1 MLALHQQKKTF
12 QTKKSNQ
19 LKNKWFL
26 LKFTHFQVMNLNEVK
41 IYHCFWIV
49 SILIVII
56 GLIKNLSSDDDVL
69 DINIHDT
76 YYVISNLDLTLFLSI
91 LYFLNGFGYWIVQK
105 KLKRNLVKSLTYIH
119 SLILIGGFISYWLV
133 LVYSKLFLESPFPLF
148 DNQEIINQ
156 TLVIIA
162 SSIVVIG
169 IPIYC
174 INLIIGI
181 FKKRKTD

>member
-1 MLALHQQKKTF
+1 
-12 QTKKSNQ
+12 
-19 LKNKWFL
+19 
-26 LKFTHFQVMNLNEVK
+26 MNLKEVK

-56 GLIKNLSSDDDVL
+56 GLIKNISEENDVL

-76 YYVISNLDLTLFLSI
+76 YFVISNFDLTLFLSFS
-91 LYFLNGFGYWIVQK
+91 YFLNGFGYWIVQK

-119 SLILIGGFISYWLV
+119 SLILIGGFVSYWLV
-133 LVYSKLFLESPFPLF
+133 LGYSKLFLESPFPLF
-148 DNQEIINQ
+148 DNQQIINQ

-162 SSIVVIG
+162 SSIVLIG

>member
-1 MLALHQQKKTF
+1 
-12 QTKKSNQ
+12 
-19 LKNKWFL
+19 
-26 LKFTHFQVMNLNEVK
+26 MNLKEVK
-41 IYHCFWIV
+41 IYHCFCIV

-56 GLIKNLSSDDDVL
+56 GLIKNLSAENDVL

-76 YYVISNLDLTLFLSI
+76 YYVISNFDLTLFLSF

-133 LVYSKLFLESPFPLF
+133 LGYSKLFIKNPFPLF
-148 DNQEIINQ
+148 DDYEIINK
-156 TLVIIA
+156 TLVIIV

-174 INLIIGI
+174 INLMIGI

>member
-1 MLALHQQKKTF
+1 
-12 QTKKSNQ
+12 
-19 LKNKWFL
+19 
-26 LKFTHFQVMNLNEVK
+26 MNLKEIK
-41 IYHCFWIV
+41 IYQCFWIV

-56 GLIKNLSSDDDVL
+56 GLIKNLSAEDDGL

-76 YYVISNLDLTLFLSI
+76 YFVISNLDLTLFLSF

-119 SLILIGGFISYWLV
+119 SLILIGGFVSYWLV
-133 LVYSKLFLESPFPLF
+133 LGYSKLFLESPFPLF
-148 DNQEIINQ
+148 DNQQITNQ

-162 SSIVVIG
+162 SSIVLIG

-181 FKKRKTD
+181 LKKEKTINSSL